1 MGLLSNLTS
10 ALLLGLVC
18 SYIGSLP
25 PAMINMTA
33 AETSIR
39 LGMRPAMRV
48 ALGASLVEIL
58 QALLAVEFAQFFTRQ
73 TALNQVFSIGAAVV
87 FGALCVYYLVAAV
100 QQSAPG
106 AQQRELRQGIGY
118 GMLISALNMLA
129 IPFWMFYGTYLQVQG
144 WLDPGHPSLAAF
156 SIGTGLGTYLLLYT
170 YAYLGQRIVRR
181 SGLVSRLMNR
191 VMALLFGVL
200 LLAQVIQLLRAPA

>member
-1 MGLLSNLTS
+1 MSLLSDLTA

-58 QALLAVEFAQFFTRQ
+58 QALIAVGFAQFFARQ
-73 TALNQVFSIGAAVV
+73 PLLNRVFSIASAVV
-87 FGALCVYYLVAAV
+87 FGVLCVYYLAVAR
-100 QQSAPG
+100 QSAAAG
-106 AQQRELRQGIGY
+106 QRELRQGIGY

-144 WLDPGHPSLAAF
+144 WLDPGHPSLVAF

-200 LLAQVIQLLRAPA
+200 LLLQVVQLLRDAA